1 MVIAAICENLDTII
15 ISGRSSLRIMT
26 SLAVTEKNYQQ

>member
-26 SLAVTEKNYQQ
+26 SLTVTEKLPTI